1 MTNSILTQE
10 ELKELLNYD
19 AETGIFTRKVKR
31 RGIRAKIGD
40 IAGRLR
46 FDGYVAIKINGKIYR
61 GHRLAWL
68 YVYGNYPNGEIDHIN
83 LIKSDN
89 RIENLREVSRSE
101 NMQNIYNAGKSSTT
115 GFRGIDYR
123 KSMGLYQA
131 RIQSN
136 GKRHFLGYYSSAK
149 EAHDAYV
156 KAKKELHI

>member
-31 RGIRAKIGD
+31 RGIGANVGD
-40 IAGRLR
+40 VVGSIKT
-46 FDGYVAIKINGKIYR
+46 DGYVVFKIKGKIYKA
-61 GHRLAWL
+61 HRIAWL
-68 YVYGNYPNGEIDHIN
+68 YVYGKYPKNEIDHIN

-89 RIENLREVSRSE
+89 RIENLREASRSQ
-101 NMQNIYNAGKSSTT
+101 NMQNIHNAGKSSTS
-115 GFRGIDYR
+115 GFRGVDYR
-123 KSMGLYQA
+123 KCMGLYEA
-131 RIQSN
+131 RIQAN
-136 GKRHFLGYYSSAK
+136 GKRHFLGYYGSAK